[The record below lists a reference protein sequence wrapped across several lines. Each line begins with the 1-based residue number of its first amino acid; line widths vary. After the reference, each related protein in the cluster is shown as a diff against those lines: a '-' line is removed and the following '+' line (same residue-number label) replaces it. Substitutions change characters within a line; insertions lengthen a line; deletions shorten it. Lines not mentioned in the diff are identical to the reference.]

1 MHSSA
6 STISNTTLR
15 ADRNSFST
23 PELAAIALI
32 LAAFIP
38 TILSF
43 PPMWLDKGGQGFV
56 AAGFAAYLLWRDR
69 AQLFPRGRGIAEASL
84 IIVGISAL
92 WLVAYVLNVQ
102 VVHQGTLPLVLLGWL
117 LATRG
122 WAALIAVLPV
132 AGVFFLAVPVWGMLI
147 APLQAATVVVNGLLL
162 KVTGVQAV
170 IDGYHIQI
178 ESGIFLVAEGCA
190 GLNYFETGL
199 LISTMYALLFLVT
212 WRARAIAVAI
222 GVALAIVS
230 NWLRVFGLIVIGDI
244 TEMKSPLIADHGLY
258 GWILFAISMLV
269 FFAIM
274 RKVEKIDASRTT
286 QLALEP
292 TPTVALTVGGFA
304 QEPPRAAQGMQ
315 GLPLPTLAALVGPL
329 AFVLLGGRS
338 TTGEAPETPLGIVA
352 SGWNVSAMQVTVA
365 DTNGGVTN
373 PDSAVSRSP
382 IKYAEWR
389 PQFAGADEY
398 RTHQYVQG
406 AAQLRVDRV
415 LYREQ
420 GQGRELV
427 SGMNRVT
434 DADQQITSDVVG
446 PIDETGRLLN
456 STISRTDR
464 GAMLTWYWYSVGGF
478 TTHSSTRAKLMEL
491 IAFAK
496 QDSPPAELIAVSAFC
511 EASSCTE
518 ASKLLYKL
526 VAGREAPAAAPQ

>member
-1 MHSSA
+1 
-6 STISNTTLR
+6 
-15 ADRNSFST
+15 
-23 PELAAIALI
+23 
-32 LAAFIP
+32 
-38 TILSF
+38 
-43 PPMWLDKGGQGFV
+43 MWLDKGGQGFV
-56 AAGFAAYLLWRDR
+56 AAGFAAYLMWRDR
-69 AQLFPRGRGIAEASL
+69 AHLFPRGKGIGEASL

-102 VVHQGTLPLVLLGWL
+102 VVHQSTLPLVLLGWL

-122 WAALIAVLPV
+122 WTAFLAVLPI
-132 AGVFFLAVPVWGMLI
+132 AGVFFLAVPVWGVLL

-162 KVTGVQAV
+162 KITGVQAV

-212 WRARAIAVAI
+212 WRARAMAIVI
-222 GVALAIVS
+222 GVGLAIVS

-258 GWILFAISMLV
+258 GWILFAVSMLV

-274 RKVEKIDASRTT
+274 RKVEKTDASRAT
-286 QLALEP
+286 QLGLER
-292 TPTVALTVGGFA
+292 TPTAALTLRGVA
-304 QEPPRAAQGMQ
+304 EEPPRAAQRIQ

-338 TTGEAPETPLGIVA
+338 ATGETPETPVGIVS
-352 SGWNVSAMQVTVA
+352 SGWSASAMQIAAA
-365 DTNGGVTN
+365 DTSGDETS
-373 PDSAVSRSP
+373 PDSVVSRSP
-382 IKYAEWR
+382 MKYGEWR

-398 RTHQYVQG
+398 RTQQYVQG

-415 LYREQ
+415 IYREQ

-434 DADQQITSDVVG
+434 SGEHEITSDVIG

-478 TTHSSTRAKLMEL
+478 ITHSSTRAKLMEL
-491 IAFAK
+491 IAFVR

-511 EASSCTE
+511 DASNCTD
-518 ASKLLYKL
+518 ASKSLYKL
-526 VAGREAPAAAPQ
+526 VAGREAPVSAP